1 MTEKQANTLTA
12 PSPEEMQRVVRLA
25 LEEDLRWGPDVTT
38 LATVPADST
47 ATAAV
52 RTREDGIICGLPVA
66 RVVLDEVVGS
76 GNYEFDAKV
85 EDGDKVKPGDVIV
98 RIVAPTRDLLTAER
112 TLLNIMTHLSGIAT
126 ATNKWM
132 QAMQGTECIV
142 RDTRKTLPG
151 LRELEKYAVRA
162 GGGMN
167 HRMGLG
173 DAALIKDNH
182 VVAAGGVVPAL
193 QAVKEQYPDKPTEVE
208 VDSLQQLREVLQEGV
223 GLVLLDNMDLEMT
236 KTAVAIRA
244 ELAPDTKLESSGGL
258 TLADAQDYAAAGV
271 DYVAVGGLTH
281 SVKVLDLG
289 LDM

>member
-1 MTEKQANTLTA
+1 MTEQPQHTLVPPAT
-12 PSPEEMQRVVRLA
+12 SEMRRVVTIGLA
-25 LEEDLRWGPDVTT
+25 EDLRWGPDVTT
-38 LATVPADST
+38 LATVAPHT
-47 ATAAV
+47 MATAEVRSREAGIVCGAV
-52 RTREDGIICGLPVA
+52 VA
-66 RVVLDEVVGS
+66 EIVLDEVIGA
-76 GNYEFDAKV
+76 GKYNCEILIP
-85 EDGDKVKPGDVIV
+85 DGGRVAPGDTVM
-98 RIVAPTRDLLTAER
+98 RITAPTQDLLTAER

-126 ATNKWM
+126 ATDQWM
-132 QAMQGTECIV
+132 QAMRGASCVV

-193 QAVKEQYPDKPTEVE
+193 QAVKAHYPDIPTEVE
-208 VDSLQQLREVLQEGV
+208 VDSLDQLREVLDEGV
-223 GLVLLDNMDLEMT
+223 GLVLLDNMDLDT
-236 KTAVAIRA
+236 TQKAVALRD
-244 ELAPDTKLESSGGL
+244 EVAPSTKLESSGGL
-258 TLADAQDYAAAGV
+258 TLEDAADYAAAGV
-271 DYVAVGGLTH
+271 DYVAVGALTH

>member
-1 MTEKQANTLTA
+1 MINTTNTPLTP
-12 PSPEEMQRVVRLA
+12 PSVEEMRRVVRLA

-38 LATVPADST
+38 LATVPADAT
-47 ATAAV
+47 ATAQV
-52 RTREDGIICGLPVA
+52 RTREEGIVCGLPVA
-66 RVVLDEVVGS
+66 RIVLDEVVGPDK
-76 GNYEFDAKV
+76 YEFEVHAD
-85 EDGDKVKPGDVIV
+85 DGDRVQPGDVV
-98 RIVAPTRDLLTAER
+98 VQIVAPTQALLTAER

-126 ATNKWM
+126 ATDQWM
-132 QAMQGTECIV
+132 QAMRNTKCVV

-193 QAVKEQYPDKPTEVE
+193 QAVKAQYPDKPTEVE
-208 VDSLQQLREVLQEGV
+208 VDSLQQLREVLAEGV

-236 KTAVAIRA
+236 KEAVAIRD
-244 ELAPDTKLESSGGL
+244 ELAPGTSLESSGGL
-258 TLADAQDYAAAGV
+258 TLADAKDYAATGV

>member
-1 MTEKQANTLTA
+1 M
-12 PSPEEMQRVVRLA
+12 VRLA

-38 LATVPADST
+38 LATVPADAT
-47 ATAAV
+47 ATAQV
-52 RTREDGIICGLPVA
+52 RTREEGIVCGLPVA
-66 RVVLDEVVGS
+66 RIVLDEVVGPDK
-76 GNYEFDAKV
+76 YEFEVHAD
-85 EDGDKVKPGDVIV
+85 DGDRVQPGDVV
-98 RIVAPTRDLLTAER
+98 VQIVAPTQALLTAER

-126 ATNKWM
+126 ATDQWM
-132 QAMQGTECIV
+132 QAMRNTKCVV

-193 QAVKEQYPDKPTEVE
+193 QAVKAQYPDKPTEVE
-208 VDSLQQLREVLQEGV
+208 VDSLQQLREVLAEGV

-236 KTAVAIRA
+236 KEAVAIRD
-244 ELAPDTKLESSGGL
+244 ELAPGTSLESSGGL
-258 TLADAQDYAAAGV
+258 TLADAKDYAATGV